1 MYNLLVKNITV
12 PLQIFFLFQ
21 LLRLLSKTKIKNK
34 KNVHCSS
41 WLGTVLKITWSDG
54 EVFNQTR

>member
-12 PLQIFFLFQ
+12 PVQIFFLFQ

>member
-21 LLRLLSKTKIKNK
+21 LLSLLSKTKIKNK

>member
-21 LLRLLSKTKIKNK
+21 FLRLLSKTKIKNK

-41 WLGTVLKITWSDG
+41 WLDTVLKITWSDG

>member
-41 WLGTVLKITWSDG
+41 WLGTGLKITWSDG

>member
-12 PLQIFFLFQ
+12 PLQIFFLFK